1 MGVDQQATTDGQRG
15 QGGASR
21 IAGGRDDPRSL
32 STSKRRWIPPS
43 TVRRDA
49 LTQEDQNDLVFRK
62 VRGILNK
69 LTPEN
74 FQKLSSDLLRHA
86 GLNSST
92 ILKGVILL
100 IFEKALDEPKY
111 SSMYAQLCKRLS
123 EEAPNLET
131 PNGKCSFKDVLLN
144 KCQDEFERRSDAS
157 KQFDQRVG
165 PLTPEDEERR
175 QIAKKKM
182 LGNIKFI
189 GELGKLEILRE
200 SILHECCLAL
210 LDKKKKGEA
219 KDMAEDLECL
229 CQIMKTCGKILESDK
244 GRCLVRQ
251 YFARLDKLAQN
262 PNLPIRI
269 RFMLRDTIELRMN
282 NWVPRKA
289 TNTEGPMLINE
300 IRDDHRERS
309 GYMTNMGSQGQ
320 RMGGGGMGS
329 RDVGGGGMS
338 HMGGN
343 GNGTVDLF
351 CYPMNTRREVWE
363 NAGGMNLGPGPGI
376 VSSQDYYSYGNG
388 FQPSFRRGQQF
399 GGPPNFGSGRQGFTQ
414 HNKQNQNQ
422 QQNFNNMSGKID
434 VPPRFKN
441 KMMLAAQQG
450 NNVNLEEVSLR
461 PAANFKHKT
470 PNSMPK
476 TSLSIGGRQPG
487 LMGEPLLP
495 CTQSSLLAPKPP
507 PPMLHAKEP
516 PILIKQGSLDKNKG
530 GKKDKGPS
538 KDEVMKKID
547 SMLDDYLNNS
557 NMDEAVNS
565 FKEQKIPDRFM
576 SAVLTS
582 MMNKTL
588 EKNDAD
594 RELVS
599 SLLSKLKKEGLFTTT
614 QFIGA
619 FKELLGQMADKERA
633 IPRIFSYVAGFAAN
647 SVIEEIMSLA
657 EVAEMTEN
665 GAHYPLFLLVL
676 QQLNKTQGKAELTK
690 LFNDSKV
697 NLLNM
702 LPEIDKTKEK
712 LADILED
719 KGLTFLFPLLR
730 IQAELWKQLKANPNP
745 TLFYKWI
752 KENLDAS
759 HYQAPGF
766 INALMTVLVKYITQ
780 ESTLPEGAE
789 PGVVPDKALQEKE
802 KALLEKFNPVLQAFL
817 QNELNLQVVAVYA
830 LQVYCYSKQ
839 FPKGMLLRWFVY
851 LYDLEIV
858 EEDAF
863 MKWKEDISDDYP
875 GKGKALFQV
884 NGWLLWLYEAE
895 SEEEEDGNS

>member
-1 MGVDQQATTDGQRG
+1 
-15 QGGASR
+15 
-21 IAGGRDDPRSL
+21 
-32 STSKRRWIPPS
+32 
-43 TVRRDA
+43 
-49 LTQEDQNDLVFRK
+49 
-62 VRGILNK
+62 
-69 LTPEN
+69 
-74 FQKLSSDLLRHA
+74 
-86 GLNSST
+86 
-92 ILKGVILL
+92 
-100 IFEKALDEPKY
+100 
-111 SSMYAQLCKRLS
+111 MYARLCKRLA

-157 KQFDQRVG
+157 RQFDQRET
-165 PLTPEDEERR
+165 PLTPEEEERR

-200 SILHECCLAL
+200 SILHECCMAL
-210 LDKKKKGEA
+210 LDKKKKGEV

-229 CQIMKTCGKILESDK
+229 CQIMKTCGKILESERGK
-244 GRCLVRQ
+244 SLVSQ
-251 YFARLDKLAQN
+251 YFARLSKLAQN
-262 PNLPIRI
+262 PSLPTRI

-282 NWVPRKA
+282 GWIPRKA
-289 TNTEGPMLINE
+289 TNIEGPMLINE
-300 IRDDHRERS
+300 IRDDHRDRG
-309 GYMTNMGSQGQ
+309 GYMSSMGSQGQ
-320 RMGGGGMGS
+320 RMGGGGMGG
-329 RDVGGGGMS
+329 RDGMGGVGHLGGGGN
-338 HMGGN
+338 H
-343 GNGTVDLF
+343 VDLF
-351 CYPMNTRREVWE
+351 CYPMSTRREVWD
-363 NAGGMNLGPGPGI
+363 GGPVNPGVINLGPGSGM
-376 VSSQDYYSYGNG
+376 VSSQDFYGYGNG
-388 FQPSFRRGQQF
+388 FQSSYRRGQQF
-399 GGPPNFGSGRQGFTQ
+399 GGPPNYGSGRQGFSN

-422 QQNFNNMSGKID
+422 QQGFNNMSGKND
-434 VPPRFKN
+434 LPPRFKN

-450 NNVNLEEVSLR
+450 SHANLEEVSLR
-461 PAANFKHKT
+461 PAANFKPKT
-470 PNSMPK
+470 PNSLPK
-476 TSLSIGGRQPG
+476 TSLSLGGRQPA
-487 LMGEPLLP
+487 LEPLLP
-495 CTQSSLLAPKPP
+495 PTQPSLLAPKPP
-507 PPMLHAKEP
+507 PPILHAKEQ

-538 KDEVMKKID
+538 KDEVLKKID
-547 SMLDDYLNNS
+547 SMLDDFLNNS

-565 FKEQKIPDRFM
+565 FKEQKVPDRFM

-588 EKNDAD
+588 EKSDTD
-594 RELVS
+594 RESVS
-599 SLLSKLKKEGLFTTT
+599 SLLSKLKKEGLYTTT

-647 SVIEEIMSLA
+647 AIIGEIMSLA
-657 EVAEMTEN
+657 EVAELCEN

-745 TLFYKWI
+745 NAFYKWI
-752 KENLDAS
+752 KENLDPS
-759 HYQAPGF
+759 HHQAPGF
-766 INALMTVLVKYITQ
+766 INALVTVLVKYITQ
-780 ESTLPEGAE
+780 ETTLPEGAE
-789 PGVVPDKALQEKE
+789 PGCLPDKALQEKE
-802 KALLEKFNPVLQAFL
+802 KYLLEKFNPVLQAFL
-817 QNELNLQVVAVYA
+817 QNEINLQVVAVYA

-884 NGWLLWLYEAE
+884 HTWLTWLYEAEAE
-895 SEEEEDGNS
+895 SEEEDEGDS